1 MMKRLGDAKFHWPPE
16 ANVHRERQALTR
28 DGMIKLSAAQ
38 LSALLEGVAWAQVER
53 REAVRPSAVQ

>member
-1 MMKRLGDAKFHWPPE
+1 MASSAGPPIG
-16 ANVHRERQALTR
+16 

-53 REAVRPSAVQ
+53 RDVPTRVPHNDRAT